1 METKDTA
8 PEVPQEVCELH
19 GLVVITCIVQRG
31 RADDVMKAANKAGA
45 TGATIYFARG
55 TGVRE
60 KLGLLGIAISAE
72 KEVISIC
79 VPATKAQ
86 PIFDAMVKA
95 GKLNTPGMGFIYQTQ
110 VDKAVTYIP
119 NQPK

>member
-1 METKDTA
+1 MEEQAKQSKEEKSVALTN
-8 PEVPQEVCELH
+8 
-19 GLVVITCIVQRG
+19 LVVITCIIQRG
-31 RADDVMKAANKAGA
+31 KSDDVMKAATKQGA
-45 TGATIYFARG
+45 SGATIFFARG

-60 KLGLLGIAISAE
+60 KLGLLGIAIQAE

-79 VPATKAQ
+79 VPEAKAQ

-95 GKLNTPGMGFIYQTQ
+95 GKLNTPGMGFIYQTK

-119 NQPK
+119 ETFS